1 MRAYCYILSASPD
14 PDRAEQSVPYAIDEQ
29 EIFFG
34 PCKKRLRK
42 KLRDE
47 FLTEHRSSCE
57 PHEDIYLIG
66 FNGSNGSGDRKIIWA
81 GKITRIMTFAAAHSD
96 LGGVRYKGLTGGDYA
111 PLHVRPVYDG
121 QGGLTGYARVGRLHA
136 ENWMWDLIQRPG
148 LLPQDCVTPT
158 RLSVPYGYS
167 AWDTFDRDACLL
179 LENTF
184 YATRGGV
191 RIGQR
196 ILDLLK
202 AAQPDEN
209 VDDYAIFGRRIDG
222 SADGRVGNWL
232 RVDGE
237 DAQELV
243 AAIKHEAKNLP
254 RGPFGEAP
262 EVKHCAPRKTS
273 ACTPPTRHRQRLN
286 KVCV

>member
-1 MRAYCYILSASPD
+1 MRAYCYILSASHD
-14 PDRAEQSVPYAIDEQ
+14 PDRAEQSVPYAIDER

-47 FLTEHRSSCE
+47 FLTEDRPSCE

-66 FNGSNGSGDRKIIWA
+66 FNGSNGSGERKIIWA
-81 GKITRIMTFAAAHSD
+81 GRVRRIMTFATAHAD
-96 LGGVRYKGLTGGDYA
+96 LRGARYKCLTNGDYP
-111 PLHVRPVYDG
+111 PLHVKPVYDG
-121 QGGLTGYARVGRLHA
+121 RRKLIAYARVGCLHA
-136 ENWMWDLIQRPG
+136 EKWTWDLVQRPG
-148 LLPQDCVTPT
+148 ALPQDCVTPT

-167 AWDTFDRDACLL
+167 AWNTFDRDTCLL

-184 YATRGGV
+184 YATRGGIA
-191 RIGQR
+191 IGQR
-196 ILDLLK
+196 ILELLK

-209 VDDYAIFGRRIDG
+209 IDDYAVFGRRVDG
-222 SADGRVGNWL
+222 SADGRVGSWL

-237 DAQELV
+237 VAQALV
-243 AAIKHEAKNLP
+243 SAIKREAKNLP

-262 EVKHCAPRKTS
+262 EVKHCAARKAP
-273 ACTPPTRHRQRLN
+273 ACAPPTQRRHRLD